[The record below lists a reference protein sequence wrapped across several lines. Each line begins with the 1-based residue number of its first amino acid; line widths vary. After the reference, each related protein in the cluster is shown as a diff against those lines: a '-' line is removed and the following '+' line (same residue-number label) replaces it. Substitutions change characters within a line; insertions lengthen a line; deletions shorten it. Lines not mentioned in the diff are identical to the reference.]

1 MIHKILLFL
10 FLLLFLVFPNSLS
23 LPKYIIL
30 VALLI
35 TSLKYPFKNY
45 KKIYGLIVWL
55 IFVFFSFII
64 GLKNG
69 FEIDKSLL
77 LIYLGTPIGGILI
90 SNTFEKK
97 EMFDYLNKILLIIF
111 YIVIIV
117 DVIILLDVFNLVK
130 IFNSWFK
137 YIGYSTSGIFMD
149 DKVEMRIPNQTSLM
163 FLIPYSIFREDKQS
177 KLNKL
182 MLVLSFIVTILSG
195 RRALQIIVMLSL
207 IFNFLKGKL
216 NIKKVGIIFLTI
228 FILVISLNKI
238 GKILGVENIF
248 ASVKYTVERV
258 FDKNIGSGRLRDIQ
272 RKDLF
277 LTWTDVPLLG
287 KGVNASSNNIIR
299 SKRAVWSY
307 EEVYLA
313 FLMQGG
319 ILGFSLFWTIVL
331 SGSLKLMKKSRM
343 AIEYQQNYYKAL
355 LAGSLAFFL
364 AASSNP
370 MIYYIWFW
378 SIFLISFNNNEKNK
392 IEKKIKFGL
401 GE

>member
-30 VALLI
+30 LGLLI
-35 TSLKYPFKNY
+35 TSLKFPFKNY

-55 IFVFFSFII
+55 IFVFFSLII

-97 EMFDYLNKILLIIF
+97 ETFYYLNKILIIIF
-111 YIVIIV
+111 YIIIV
-117 DVIILLDVFNLVK
+117 VDIIILLDVFNLVK
-130 IFNSWFK
+130 TFNSWFK

-149 DKVEMRIPNQTSLM
+149 DKVEMRIPNQTSLI
-163 FLIPYSIFREDKQS
+163 FLIPYSIFRKDKQS

-182 MLVLSFIVTILSG
+182 MLGLSFIITILSG
-195 RRALQIIVMLSL
+195 RRALQITVILSL

-216 NIKKVGIIFLTI
+216 NIRKIGVTFLTI
-228 FILVISLNKI
+228 FLLVISLNRI
-238 GKILGVENIF
+238 GKILGVENIYS
-248 ASVKYTVERV
+248 SVKYTIERV
-258 FDKNIGSGRLRDIQ
+258 FDKNTGSGRARDIQ
-272 RKDLF
+272 KKDLF
-277 LTWTDVPLLG
+277 LTWTDAPLLG
-287 KGVNASSNNIIR
+287 KGINASSNNIIR
-299 SKRAVWSY
+299 SKRVIWSY

-319 ILGFSLFWTIVL
+319 ILGFSLFGIIVL
-331 SGSLKLMKKSRM
+331 SGNLGLLKKSRKE
-343 AIEYQQNYYKAL
+343 IEYEKSYYKAL

-378 SIFLISFNNNEKNK
+378 SIFLISFNNSEKTK
-392 IEKKIKFGL
+392 LKKIKFRL
-401 GE
+401 RE